1 VEEKKGRKV
10 SDVAMKVGVASAI
23 AIGAV
28 VSGLLISRGG
38 RKLVR
43 ELWQGKRRT
52 RLEDRIL
59 DRLWNDRVLAR
70 REIDVQEISDGV
82 LVITGTVRSRHE
94 RGRALALAESVKG
107 VTVIDDR
114 LIVDNDARRRKMRV
128 LRREI
133 DEPDEE

>member
-1 VEEKKGRKV
+1 VAEKEGRRV
-10 SDVAMKVGVASAI
+10 SDVAMKVGVAGAI

-43 ELWQGKRRT
+43 ELWQGRRRT

-59 DRLWNDRVLAR
+59 DRLWNDSVLAR

-82 LVITGTVRSRHE
+82 LVISGIVRSGHE

-107 VTVIDDR
+107 VTAIDDR
-114 LIVDNDARRRKMRV
+114 LKVDLGSRRRKIKV

-133 DEPDEE
+133 GEPDEE